1 VDWWWKILA
10 TRFKSQTFG
19 DGRFVGTLLIISL
32 STEFSVT
39 GIKHPGGENI
49 EF

>member
-1 VDWWWKILA
+1 
-10 TRFKSQTFG
+10 
-19 DGRFVGTLLIISL
+19 LIISL